1 MTREKRKH
9 LLHMV
14 ENRFADYLK
23 TEDKYIEPDKTTCPK
38 CGKEVKIVANSKWKC
53 ADCNLQGDVV
63 DYAMALKNLESKDE
77 AIKTVCRALKI
88 PTYDMEVVSA
98 DEVMDMQFESNPMLI
113 DQLMGKGLHILAGT
127 SKIGKSWM
135 ALDFV
140 CKVSRG
146 EEVWGLKTQK
156 SDVLYLCLEDNY
168 PRIQERLMSVTNGE
182 YGNIDFVTS
191 TPYTGD
197 ELLEEISDYLA
208 IHPAVRFV
216 VIDTFQ
222 KMRDD
227 TPSNNQFAKDYKDI
241 CAIKA
246 VADRFEITIL
256 LIHHTRKEESED
268 PFGELSG
275 TMAINA
281 GADTTMI
288 LKRRSINDPSGT
300 LYFRGRDV
308 MEQSFELRFDKDATR
323 WEFVSRS
330 NEDTFKKKEP
340 LLELIDQLLREKGGF
355 SGTATELYQ
364 ALSELGEVPVKTAS
378 LLTRSLNV
386 LTTRLSED
394 YNICYVYYRSSTAR
408 TINLK
413 RITTD
418 SDACDSNDAND
429 GNDSPE
435 GSGGADDGNDLE
447 DNDNY
452 DDSDGYDAIESTVG
466 SNSNDRRKSIDGI
479 HDDDTFD
486 EEESERQIRELN
498 KWLDADFP
506 THM

>member
-1 MTREKRKH
+1 
-9 LLHMV
+9 
-14 ENRFADYLK
+14 
-23 TEDKYIEPDKTTCPK
+23 
-38 CGKEVKIVANSKWKC
+38 
-53 ADCNLQGDVV
+53 
-63 DYAMALKNLESKDE
+63 
-77 AIKTVCRALKI
+77 
-88 PTYDMEVVSA
+88 
-98 DEVMDMQFESNPMLI
+98 MDMQFESNPMVI

-197 ELLEEISDYLA
+197 ELLEEISDYLEMN
-208 IHPAVRFV
+208 PAVRFV

-246 VADRFEITIL
+246 VADHFDITIL

-275 TMAINA
+275 TMTINA

-323 WEFVSRS
+323 WEFVSKS
-330 NEDTFKKKEP
+330 NEDTFKKKGP
-340 LLELIDQLLREKGGF
+340 LLELIDQLLREKGDF

-364 ALSELGEVPVKTAS
+364 ALSEWGEVPVKNAS
-378 LLTRSLNV
+378 LLTKSLNV
-386 LTTRLSED
+386 LTTRLSENYDID
-394 YNICYVYYRSSTAR
+394 YWRTRDSTTR
-408 TINLK
+408 TIHFK
-413 RITTD
+413 RTEKPE
-418 SDACDSNDAND
+418 DACDSNDAND
-429 GNDSPE
+429 GNDGIESS
-435 GSGGADDGNDLE
+435 SGN
-447 DNDNY
+447 
-452 DDSDGYDAIESTVG
+452 DDSDGYDAIDSTVG
-466 SNSNDRRKSIDGI
+466 YSNNVRHKSPDGI
-479 HDDDTFD
+479 YDGDTFD
-486 EEESERQIRELN
+486 EEEQERQIRELN

-506 THM
+506 AHK